1 MAGKTLYKFQD
12 VQMILEEDGG
22 YTCYRGEEIIL
33 RSLSWREA
41 LCSFFGSAQMQAER
55 RMIKLEEERRMED
68 EGIMRG
74 NGMCRTAPSAA
85 GDNSR

>member
-22 YTCYRGEEIIL
+22 YTCRRGEEIVL

-55 RMIKLEEERRMED
+55 RMIKLEEERPAIKSQGKKRKIKNHQEV
-68 EGIMRG
+68 G
-74 NGMCRTAPSAA
+74 
-85 GDNSR
+85 